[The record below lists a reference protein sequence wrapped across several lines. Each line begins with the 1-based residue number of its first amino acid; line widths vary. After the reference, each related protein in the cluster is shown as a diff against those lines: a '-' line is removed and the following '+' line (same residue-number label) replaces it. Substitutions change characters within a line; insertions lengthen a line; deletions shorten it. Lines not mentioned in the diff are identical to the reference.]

1 MIAANVKTLASVVG
15 RISYKVKGLAGVLWV
30 LPDSYLDVKEEAI
43 SPLRKSQFDKCYD
56 GPRSEFYCF
65 SWAWNS
71 ITKFPSPP
79 PPKAE
84 PRRPLRR
91 RPLHD
96 FANFD
101 YYLDEEE
108 EEEQERREKEA
119 EAEVPSQIVS
129 WGNHLKVP
137 EEAKLSPEAKDLISR
152 LLCNVEH
159 RLGTKGVHEIMLNR
173 AQLKLVKNIKHSGD
187 GVSS

>member
-1 MIAANVKTLASVVG
+1 M
-15 RISYKVKGLAGVLWV
+15 
-30 LPDSYLDVKEEAI
+30 
-43 SPLRKSQFDKCYD
+43 LRWSSF
-56 GPRSEFYCF
+56 GWIWGSREFYCF

-71 ITKFPSPP
+71 IAKFHSPP

-84 PRRPLRR
+84 LRRPLRR

-96 FANFD
+96 FD

-129 WGNHLKVP
+129 WGNHLKFP

-159 RLGTKGVHEIMLNR
+159 RLGTKGVHEIKAHPWFR
-173 AQLKLVKNIKHSGD
+173 GIQWEKL
-187 GVSS
+187 